1 MFHRIILLFL
11 LLHALAGFA
20 QEPAKIYNPAAD
32 AKAELAAAVAK
43 AKAENKQVL
52 IQVGGNWCPWCIRLH
67 GYFHTNA
74 QADSIIK
81 ADYVFML
88 INYSPENKNPEIL
101 ASLGNPQRFGFP
113 VLLVVDQNGQRIHT
127 QDTGYLELNK
137 GYDPEKVTRFLLNWN
152 VKAVTGDG
160 LNP

>member
-11 LLHALAGFA
+11 LLPSLAAFS
-20 QEPAKIYNPAAD
+20 QEPVKIYDPAAD
-32 AKAELAAAVAK
+32 AKAELAAAVVK

-67 GYFHTNA
+67 GFFHSNA

-137 GYDPEKVTRFLLNWN
+137 GYDPEKVTRSEERR
-152 VKAVTGDG
+152 VGKEC
-160 LNP
+160 